1 MRTKYYVISNSSKIK
16 ILTSP
21 LHDRIGMTKVRE
33 SFVHH
38 VALTW
43 LHAHREIT
51 WKTNRFWHERI
62 SAQAAAVCNI
72 LPPSIRVHIQSI
84 FFLFFSFLFLFHF
97 VDKTPTNIPNWVFV
111 KLCGEQHN
119 FKMVHISN
127 PNSGHFKAEILFG
140 LKVCRGWKCL
150 LTVLGAESFSRLKIS
165 QDWKF
170 LRAETVSAESVSW
183 LKVYLKSGLQVS
195 RSWKCLKAKV
205 CQQNPVLRHVLRHSW
220 NVLL

>member
-1 MRTKYYVISNSSKIK
+1 MYHKAQCIKLVLLCQVEKLNCHDCMRTKNYVISNSSKIK

-38 VALTW
+38 VALTSCTSRDN
-43 LHAHREIT
+43 LKNKQILTRENLSSSSSSMQHT
-51 WKTNRFWHERI
+51 PAFNQGTHTVN
-62 SAQAAAVCNI
+62 
-72 LPPSIRVHIQSI
+72 

-140 LKVCRGWKCL
+140 LKVCRG
-150 LTVLGAESFSRLKIS
+150 
-165 QDWKF
+165 
-170 LRAETVSAESVSW
+170 
-183 LKVYLKSGLQVS
+183 
-195 RSWKCLKAKV
+195 
-205 CQQNPVLRHVLRHSW
+205 
-220 NVLL
+220 

>member
-1 MRTKYYVISNSSKIK
+1 MRTKNYVISNSSKIK

-33 SFVHH
+33 LFVHH

-140 LKVCRGWKCL
+140 LKVCRGWKFL
-150 LTVLGAESFSRLKIS
+150 ELKVSRGWKFLKTESFSGLKLS
-165 QDWKF
+165 QLKVSHDWKF
-170 LRAETVSAESVSW
+170 IWSQDCKFLAVESV
-183 LKVYLKSGLQVS
+183 LKLKYVNKI
-195 RSWKCLKAKV
+195 RS
-205 CQQNPVLRHVLRHSW
+205 
-220 NVLL
+220 